1 MATAMVNASQ
11 AWCYEQLD
19 SYPRRLCRVC
29 RLGNRKDSRTKAKRL
44 IVAGQ
49 KLVQTDGGHVPP
61 SMAEL
66 LTTTGMYGT
75 GSGPTDR
82 FG

>member
-1 MATAMVNASQ
+1 MSSLARIPADSVGSV
-11 AWCYEQLD
+11 AWAIEKTL
-19 SYPRRLCRVC
+19 
-29 RLGNRKDSRTKAKRL
+29 RTKAKRL
-44 IVAGQ
+44 IAASQ
-49 KLVQTDGGHVPP
+49 KLVQTYGGHVPP